1 MADSTLQFK
10 FSEDD
15 TTLEAI
21 YDVAASRETIV
32 DSKWVKKQL
41 AESGFDNLFVFP
53 DELLQ
58 LVDILNNADPG
69 PGRIKIAQKRD
80 AQIEISISRDKM
92 SAYMTIHPPMG
103 GTPASLDMIK
113 QALAEKS
120 IRNGFISQAIK
131 MAIVNGEADN
141 ILIAAGE
148 PIINGEDS
156 KFVCLLPEVKIRT
169 PHVAENGNVDY
180 RDLGEIMVVK
190 AGEKLMR
197 REPSTPGKA
206 SKNVLGEVV
215 NPVQGKDVPYAK
227 GLEGVEL
234 SKDDPNILVALNT
247 GQPIISENG
256 VSVEDTMVVPVV
268 NLASGNIV
276 FDGSVIIQGDVE
288 NSMKVKASGD
298 INIAGMVESAELDA
312 GGDIKVNGAIIGRGD
327 VRDSKGRLNSET
339 AIIKAQGSISAKF
352 TENAYLEAQN
362 NIFIQDWVLK
372 SEISA
377 LNEIIVGN
385 KDAKKGQII
394 GGKATSGILIKA
406 INIGSNAGALTQICV
421 GSAVNVDTE
430 LENVNKE
437 LTSHDKALKDM
448 RKAISSLKNNPTAQ
462 AQEMLK
468 KTLLTRK
475 NIEENVAKLATEKS
489 RLNTEKVRSQN
500 AKLTVDKTIYTGV
513 SVTIGGISKNIDE
526 DLGRRSFALEDGKL
540 VQKIE

>member
-1 MADSTLQFK
+1 MADSTLQFE

-15 TTLEAI
+15 ITLEAI
-21 YDVAASRETIV
+21 YDVPASKETIV

-41 AESGFDNLFVFP
+41 VKRGFENLFVLP

-58 LVDILNNADPG
+58 LVDILNNAEPG

-80 AQIEISISRDKM
+80 AQIEVSISRDKM
-92 SAYMTIHPPMG
+92 SAYMTIHPPLG
-103 GTPASLDMIK
+103 GTPASLDMVK
-113 QALAEKS
+113 NVLAEKS

-156 KFVCLLPEVKIRT
+156 KFICLLPKAKIRT
-169 PHVAENGNVDY
+169 PNIAENGNVDY
-180 RDLGEIMVVK
+180 RDLGEIMIVH

-206 SKNVLGEVV
+206 SKNILGEIV
-215 NPVQGKDVPYAK
+215 NPVQGKDIPYAK
-227 GLEGVEL
+227 GLDGVEF
-234 SKDDPNILVALNT
+234 SQSDPNILVAVNT
-247 GQPIISENG
+247 GQPIVSKNG

-298 INIAGMVESAELDA
+298 INIAGMVESAELEA
-312 GGDIKVNGAIIGRGD
+312 GGDIVIKGAIIGRGD

-339 AIIKAQGSISAKF
+339 AILKAQGSITAKF

-421 GSAVNVDTE
+421 GSAVNVETE
-430 LENVNKE
+430 LEKVSRE
-437 LTSHDKALKDM
+437 LTSQNKALKDM
-448 RKAISSLKNNPTAQ
+448 RKSISTLKNNPTRQ

-468 KTLLTRK
+468 KTLLARK
-475 NIEENVAKLATEKS
+475 SVEENMAKLATEKS
-489 RLNTEKVRSQN
+489 RLNTEQVRSQN
-500 AKLTVDKTIYTGV
+500 AKLIVNKTIYTGA
-513 SVTIGGISKNIDE
+513 SITIGGVTKNIDE
-526 DLGRRSFALEDGKL
+526 DLGRRSFTLEDGKL
-540 VQKIE
+540 IQKIE

>member
-15 TTLEAI
+15 ITLEAI
-21 YDVAASRETIV
+21 YDVAASKDTIV

-41 AESGFDNLFVFP
+41 AEDGFDNLYVLQ

-80 AQIEISISRDKM
+80 AQIEISLSRDKM
-92 SAYMTIHPPMG
+92 SAHMTIHPPLG
-103 GTPASLDMIK
+103 GKAASLDMIK

-131 MAIVNGEADN
+131 VAILNGKADN
-141 ILIAAGE
+141 VLIAAGE

-156 KFVCLLPEVKIRT
+156 KFICLLPEVKIRT

-180 RDLGEIMVVK
+180 RDLGEIMIVH

-197 REPSTPGKA
+197 REPSTPGKP

-215 NPVQGKDVPYAK
+215 NPKRGKDIPYAK
-227 GLEGVEL
+227 GLDGVEL
-234 SKDDPNILVALNT
+234 SKQDPNILVATNT
-247 GQPIISENG
+247 GQPIIEKHG
-256 VSVEDTMVVPVV
+256 VSVEDTMVLPVV
-268 NLASGNIV
+268 NLASGNII

-298 INIAGMVESAELDA
+298 INVTGMVESAELEA
-312 GGDIKVNGAIIGRGD
+312 GGDIVISGAIIGRGD
-327 VRDSKGRLNSET
+327 VRDSKDRLNSET
-339 AIIKAQGSISAKF
+339 AIIKAEGSISAKF
-352 TENAYLEAQN
+352 TENAYLEAKN

-385 KDAKKGQII
+385 KNAKKGQII
-394 GGKATSGILIKA
+394 GGKVTSGILVKA
-406 INIGSNAGALTQICV
+406 INMGSSAGALTQINV

-430 LENVNKE
+430 LENINKE
-437 LTSHDKALKDM
+437 LTSHSKALKDM
-448 RKAISSLKNNPTAQ
+448 QKAISSLKNNPTRQ

-475 NIEENVAKLATEKS
+475 SIEEKMAILATEKS
-489 RLNTEKVRSQN
+489 RLKTEQVRVQN
-500 AKLTVDKTIYTGV
+500 AKLTVDKTIYAGV
-513 SVTIGGISKNIDE
+513 QITIGGISKTIDE
-526 DLGRRSFALEDGKL
+526 DLGRRSFAIEEGKL
-540 VQKIE
+540 IQKIE

>member
-1 MADSTLQFK
+1 MTDSTLQFK

-15 TTLEAI
+15 ITLEAI
-21 YDVAASRETIV
+21 YDVAASRDTIV

-41 AESGFDNLFVFP
+41 AESGFDNLHVLP
-53 DELLQ
+53 DGLLD
-58 LVDILNNADPG
+58 LVDILNNAEPG

-80 AQIEISISRDKM
+80 AQIEISVSRDKM
-92 SAYMTIHPPMG
+92 SAYLTIHPPQG
-103 GTPASLDMIK
+103 GSPASLDMIK

-120 IRNGFISQAIK
+120 IRNGFISQSIKVAIT
-131 MAIVNGEADN
+131 NGKADN

-148 PIINGEDS
+148 PIINGKDS
-156 KFVCLLPEVKIRT
+156 KFICLLPEVKIRT

-180 RDLGEIMVVK
+180 RDLGEIMIVH

-197 REPSTPGKA
+197 REPSTPGKP
-206 SKNVLGEVV
+206 SKNILGEIV
-215 NPVQGKDVPYAK
+215 NPVRGKDVPYAK
-227 GLEGVEL
+227 GLDGVEL
-234 SKDDPNILVALNT
+234 SKEDPNILVATAT
-247 GQPIISENG
+247 GQPIITDNG
-256 VSVEDTMVVPVV
+256 VSVEDTMVVKVV
-268 NLASGNIV
+268 NLASGNII

-298 INIAGMVESAELDA
+298 INVMGMVESAELEA
-312 GGDIKVNGAIIGRGD
+312 GGDVVITGAIIGRGD

-339 AIIKAQGSISAKF
+339 AIIKAQGSITAKF

-377 LNEIIVGN
+377 LNEIIIGN
-385 KDAKKGQII
+385 NNAKKGQII

-406 INIGSNAGALTQICV
+406 VNIGSNAGALTQICV
-421 GSAVNVDTE
+421 GSSVNVETE
-430 LENVNKE
+430 LEVISKE
-437 LTSHDKALKDM
+437 LTSHSKALKDLQ
-448 RKAISSLKNNPTAQ
+448 KAISSLKNNPTGQ

-475 NIEENVAKLATEKS
+475 GVEEKMVELRTEKS
-489 RLNTEKVRSQN
+489 RLNTEQMRTQN
-500 AKLTVDKTIYTGV
+500 AKLAVDKTIYSGV
-513 SVTIGGISKNIDE
+513 SITIGGISKNIDE
-526 DLGRRSFALEDGKL
+526 DLGRRSFAIEDGKL